1 MRRRCCLVGCCLV
14 RPQAQLPYLL
24 LALPAKQ
31 VRWQEWEGVA
41 VQSPTHTHRIAFSL
55 MESSHYSTQAP
66 EMQKHQGCLFDRSLL
81 PSPNGRQQKPVNPL
95 HDPPLL
101 EPAPAAHGFYV
112 SRAVHSPIA
121 AWASGTSTPSPHLP
135 LPPAK

>member
-1 MRRRCCLVGCCLV
+1 MLLSW
-14 RPQAQLPYLL
+14 LL
-24 LALPAKQ
+24 LGQASSPTTLPAAGTAC
-31 VRWQEWEGVA
+31 EASEVA
-41 VQSPTHTHRIAFSL
+41 GMGRSCSTISLTHTHRIAFSL

-66 EMQKHQGCLFDRSLL
+66 GMQKHHGCLFDRSLL
-81 PSPNGRQQKPVNPL
+81 PSPNGRQQKPINPL

-101 EPAPAAHGFYV
+101 EPAPAAQGFYV